1 MAKRQFLYFAEADV
15 EEAGDALLIPVDSY
29 LGCDPGSS
37 TTTLFHFADAQG
49 AQTRESVTLFHGTNL
64 NKAVINAMM
73 TIMNSHPHS
82 DGYIVAA
89 DFNVANGQIATTHKA
104 FSGDATVTSCAIA

>member
-1 MAKRQFLYFAEADV
+1 MARNFLYFAEADV
-15 EEAGDALLIPVDSY
+15 ETAGDALLIPVDSY
-29 LGCDPGSS
+29 LGCDPLG
-37 TTTLFHFADAQG
+37 TTTTAFYFKDAEG
-49 AQTRESVTLFHGTNL
+49 AQTREAVTLTHGTNL

-89 DFNVANGQIATTHKA
+89 DFNVANGQTATTHKA
-104 FSGDATVTSCAIA
+104 FEGDAAITVCAIA